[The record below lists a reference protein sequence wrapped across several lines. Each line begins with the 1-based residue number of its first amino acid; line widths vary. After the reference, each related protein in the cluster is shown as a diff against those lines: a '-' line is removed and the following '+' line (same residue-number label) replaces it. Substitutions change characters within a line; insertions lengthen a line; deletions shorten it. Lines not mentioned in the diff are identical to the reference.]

1 MSASESGNPVKM
13 EMRAGSSCLLNV
25 LGQYILVDLLEVGED
40 TIRVSFPAKDYPVVG
55 MVVHLDFH
63 DAEGF
68 DSYEAEV
75 LEGPARADSGLV
87 LSRPTESR
95 RTQHRD
101 ACRVPT
107 DLTVQV
113 KDQVHVR
120 RYDASL
126 LNLSAGGALI
136 ETDAPFDFSTTL
148 ELTLSL
154 PGESLLRVLGQVV
167 HISDEAKRKEP
178 GSRLFGVRFVSLDPE
193 ARQTVS
199 RYAWYRLRELYPPQ

>member
-1 MSASESGNPVKM
+1 MSAKKSGDPLKM

-25 LGQYILVDLLEVGED
+25 LGQYFLVDVLEVGED
-40 TIRVSFPAKDYPVVG
+40 AIRVSFPGKDYPVIG
-55 MVVHLDFH
+55 MTVHLDVH
-63 DAEGF
+63 DANGF

-75 LEGPARADSGLV
+75 LEGPSRGDSGLV
-87 LSRPTESR
+87 LTRPKESR

-120 RYDASL
+120 RYDAAL

-136 ETDAPFDFSTTL
+136 ETDAAFDFSTTL
-148 ELTLSL
+148 ELTISL
-154 PGESLLRVLGQVV
+154 PGESLLRILGQVV
-167 HISDEAKRKEP
+167 HISDETSRATP
-178 GSRLFGVRFVSLDPE
+178 GARLYGVRFVSMDQDVKH
-193 ARQTVS
+193 AVS
-199 RYAWYRLRELYPPQ
+199 RYAWYRLRELYPAP

>member
-1 MSASESGNPVKM
+1 MSASKSGKPVKM

-25 LGQYILVDLLEVGED
+25 LGQYILVDLLEVGEE
-40 TIRVSFPAKDYPVVG
+40 TIRVSFPAKDYPVAG

-87 LSRPTESR
+87 LSRPLESR

-107 DLTVQV
+107 DLTVQI

-178 GSRLFGVRFVSLDPE
+178 GSRLLGVRFVSLDPE

>member
-1 MSASESGNPVKM
+1 MSEKKSDQRLRM
-13 EMRAGSSCLLNV
+13 EMRAGSTCLLNV
-25 LGQYILVDLLEVGED
+25 IGQYFLVDLLEVGENS
-40 TIRVSFPAKDYPVVG
+40 IRVSFPGRDYPVPG
-55 MVVHLDFH
+55 MTVSLDFH
-63 DAEGF
+63 DADGF
-68 DSYEAEV
+68 DSFEAEV
-75 LEGPARADSGLV
+75 IEGPAKNDSGL
-87 LSRPTESR
+87 LLTKPNESR

-136 ETDAPFDFSTTL
+136 ESDAPFDFSTTL

-154 PGESLLRVLGQVV
+154 PGEPLLRILGQVV
-167 HISDEAKRKEP
+167 HISDETQSSSP
-178 GSRLFGVRFVSLDPE
+178 GSRLFGVRFVSLDPDVRH
-193 ARQTVS
+193 AIS
-199 RYAWYRLRELYPPQ
+199 RYAWYRLREIYPAP